1 MAEVLADRWTSIEL
15 EPFDGFKI
23 EFSGQRAD
31 GVAEHHQAKR
41 LAPNGRAW
49 SLALL
54 EREGIGFKELL
65 IILVIALLVFG
76 GKKLRSLGG
85 DLGSAVRGFKKAM
98 NDGDTDE
105 SAKQLKHMEGD
116 AEFQAQSKSP
126 AEASKSSAK

>member
-1 MAEVLADRWTSIEL
+1 MG
-15 EPFDGFKI
+15 P
-23 EFSGQRAD
+23 
-31 GVAEHHQAKR
+31 
-41 LAPNGRAW
+41 
-49 SLALL
+49 
-54 EREGIGFKELL
+54 IGFKELL